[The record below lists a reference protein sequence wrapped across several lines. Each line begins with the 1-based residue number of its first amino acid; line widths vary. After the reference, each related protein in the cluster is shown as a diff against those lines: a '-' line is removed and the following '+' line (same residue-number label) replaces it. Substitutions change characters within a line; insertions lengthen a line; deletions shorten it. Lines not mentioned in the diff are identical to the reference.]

1 MPCDRKH
8 AVGQIQRLAGLP
20 NWANLERQAKTEL
33 ADTLAASTVSDYHA
47 TQTIS
52 DFLLTAQWLTAPAEI
67 RTAAANARTTPAP
80 VGSGGCEHC
89 GYSGRVSEWYL
100 WTVERHPSGD
110 VKRRTRELIPT
121 TGNFRLMYA
130 PDIPTGKDQQVA
142 PCNDFCTCDL
152 GQRMRA
158 GYLRYR
164 SDHA

>member
-1 MPCDRKH
+1 MCDRKH

-20 NWANLERQAKTEL
+20 NRGNLERQAKTEL
-33 ADTLAASTVSDYHA
+33 ADALTACTVSDYHA

-52 DFLLTAQWLTAPAEI
+52 KILDGAQWIPAPAEI
-67 RTAAANARTTPAP
+67 REAAASARTTPAP
-80 VGSGGCEHC
+80 IGSGGCDKC

-121 TGNFRLMYA
+121 TGNFRLMYP
-130 PDIPTGKDQQVA
+130 PDLPTGKDQQIA
-142 PCNDFCTCDL
+142 LCNDYCACDL
-152 GQRMRA
+152 GMRMKA